1 MITLFII
8 ICVAVLVIDEARNK
22 HLDLKKM
29 ITNNKED

>member
-22 HLDLKKM
+22 HLDLKNMVK
-29 ITNNKED
+29 NNKED